1 MQVNGDTAGIRR
13 LTPRSLL
20 GRLLPTTLLARALLI
35 LLVPAMLLQ
44 IAVGVIFFE
53 RHWTSVSQRLSASL
67 AGDIALIIAQ
77 LGPRPDSAEIQE
89 LRATLTPATGL
100 EIHWTPLARL
110 RRSGVPSNG
119 IESRLEAQL
128 VARIDH
134 PRRYATFPDA
144 KTMRIDIGLS
154 AGVLTVITPL
164 GRLTSSTTYLFIIW
178 TLGATLVLFAVA
190 IVFMRNQVRPISR
203 LAIAAEAFGRGRDVA
218 VERIEGA
225 DEVRQAT
232 LAFVRMRRQI
242 RRQMAEQAAF
252 LAGVSHDLRTPLT
265 RMKLTLA
272 LLPDDPDIAAL
283 RADVAAMERMI
294 GAYLAYSR
302 DDQPAAPEPVALDQL
317 LTRTSADAQRGGAVI
332 HTAIDAAP
340 TIHGRLVA
348 LERALINLIEN
359 AARHGTSVWLSLVV
373 GQRHVEIHIDD
384 DGPGIPEAQR
394 EEALKPFVRLDAA
407 RDPERGGVG
416 LGLAIA
422 ADVARQHGGRLVLAD
437 SAQGGLRATMVLP
450 LIQG

>member
-1 MQVNGDTAGIRR
+1 M
-13 LTPRSLL
+13 
-20 GRLLPTTLLARALLI
+20 I

-77 LGPRPDSAEIQE
+77 LGPRPDSAKIQA
-89 LRATLTPATGL
+89 LRATLTPATEL

-110 RRSGVPSNG
+110 NRSGVPRNG
-119 IESRLEAQL
+119 IETRLEAQL
-128 VARIDH
+128 AARIDH

-144 KTMRIDIGLS
+144 KTMRIDIGLGV
-154 AGVLTVITPL
+154 GVLTVITPL

-178 TLGATLVLFAVA
+178 TLGATLTLFAVA

-203 LAIAAEAFGRGRDVA
+203 LAIAAEAFGRGGDLA
-218 VERIEGA
+218 IERIEGA

-272 LLPDDPDIAAL
+272 LLPDDPDVVAL
-283 RADVAAMERMI
+283 RADVAAMQRMI
-294 GAYLAYSR
+294 GAYLAYSC
-302 DDQPAAPEPVALDQL
+302 DDQSSVPEPVVLDHL
-317 LTRTSADAQRGGAVI
+317 LTQISADTRRSGAVI
-332 HTAIDAAP
+332 QTAIAETA
-340 TIHGRLVA
+340 TIQGRPVA
-348 LERALINLIEN
+348 LERALVNLVEN
-359 AARHGTSVWLSLVV
+359 ATRHATAVWLSLAV
-373 GQRHVEIHIDD
+373 GQRHVEIHVDD
-384 DGPGIPEAQR
+384 DGPGIAEAQR
-394 EEALKPFVRLDAA
+394 EKALRPFVRLDEA
-407 RDPERGGVG
+407 RDPESGGVG
-416 LGLAIA
+416 LGLAIT
-422 ADVARQHGGRLVLAD
+422 ADVARQHGGRFVLAD
-437 SAQGGLRATMVLP
+437 SPHGGLRATLVLP
-450 LIQG
+450 LSQG